1 MASVFK
7 KILCPVDLDGSAPS
21 ALTLAADVAR
31 ENGAEINVLHIAPVI
46 LRGGDVPVLVNLT
59 KEQQETAKTQL
70 AELASKY
77 LVNVH
82 WIAETA
88 VGEPAPMIISAA
100 KQLPADLIIMSTHG
114 RRGFSRFFLGS
125 IAEIVMREATCPVM
139 TTKTY
144 PVDRFLVAHW
154 MTPHPITIMPGEKLP
169 HAVALIQQHR
179 FRSLPVVDNG
189 KLIGILTDRDIRTNL
204 NDLDSLTV
212 GKLMTTKLATV
223 TPSTSVWDAARLL
236 SERKI
241 GAVPVVDDDLLVGIV
256 STTDL
261 LKACTELQ

>member
-100 KQLPADLIIMSTHG
+100 KQLPADLIIMSTH
-114 RRGFSRFFLGS
+114 
-125 IAEIVMREATCPVM
+125 
-139 TTKTY
+139 
-144 PVDRFLVAHW
+144 
-154 MTPHPITIMPGEKLP
+154 
-169 HAVALIQQHR
+169 
-179 FRSLPVVDNG
+179 
-189 KLIGILTDRDIRTNL
+189 
-204 NDLDSLTV
+204 
-212 GKLMTTKLATV
+212 
-223 TPSTSVWDAARLL
+223 
-236 SERKI
+236 
-241 GAVPVVDDDLLVGIV
+241 
-256 STTDL
+256 
-261 LKACTELQ
+261 